1 MKSFLKMV
9 LAAFVGVILATIFS
23 VLFYT
28 CTFLGVVASM
38 LNGMSDGISET
49 GPLILRVRTSLAFV
63 TLGSSEDIE
72 ATTPRK
78 VQV

>member
-38 LNGMSDGISET
+38 
-49 GPLILRVRTSLAFV
+49 
-63 TLGSSEDIE
+63 SSEE
-72 ATTPRK
+72 PK
-78 VQV
+78 VTKANDVLTLKLQRPSF

>member
-38 LNGMSDGISET
+38 SSEETKATKANDVLTLKLNGPVSEI
-49 GPLILRVRTSLAFV
+49 P
-63 TLGSSEDIE
+63 
-72 ATTPRK
+72 
-78 VQV
+78 